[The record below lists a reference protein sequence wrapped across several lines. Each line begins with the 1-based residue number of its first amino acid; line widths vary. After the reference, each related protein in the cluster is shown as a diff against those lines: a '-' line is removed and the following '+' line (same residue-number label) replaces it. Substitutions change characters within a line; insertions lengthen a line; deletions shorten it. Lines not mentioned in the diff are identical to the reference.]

1 MLSSTQEQPIDSP
14 AGAERYLTSEPVPSR
29 LAEVAHHQ
37 AGHALVCFVLYGA
50 EVVREVALG
59 ASPQGAPAIGT
70 YSRLPIPLS
79 CRPVP
84 GKPRRGHAAP
94 VSSEAILDAH
104 GVLSYSGAVAEC
116 LLDGLDGSAIGS
128 SDLLN
133 GERLSRFHK
142 DLEKHQTLARMLG
155 MPDLS
160 SQAGHGF
167 VSAYWD
173 EAVRLLSTSWAGV
186 EWVAGELL
194 ERGSLSGA
202 QLDSMLVG
210 MN

>member
-1 MLSSTQEQPIDSP
+1 MLSSTQQEPARSP
-14 AGAERYLTSEPVPSR
+14 AGAERYLSPEPVPSR
-29 LAEVAHHQ
+29 SAEVAHHQ

-50 EVVREVALG
+50 EVVRNVALG
-59 ASPQGAPAIGT
+59 PAPDGAPAIET

-104 GVLSYSGAVAEC
+104 GVLSCSGAVAEC
-116 LLDGLDGSAIGS
+116 LLDGLDSPKDS
-128 SDLLN
+128 SPGLLE
-133 GERLSRFHK
+133 GERLSRFTR
-142 DLEKHQTLARMLG
+142 DVEKHHALARMLG

-160 SQAGHGF
+160 AQSGPNF

-173 EAVRLLSTSWAGV
+173 EAFRLLSTSWAGV
-186 EWVAGELL
+186 QWVAGELL
-194 ERGSLSGA
+194 ERGSISGA